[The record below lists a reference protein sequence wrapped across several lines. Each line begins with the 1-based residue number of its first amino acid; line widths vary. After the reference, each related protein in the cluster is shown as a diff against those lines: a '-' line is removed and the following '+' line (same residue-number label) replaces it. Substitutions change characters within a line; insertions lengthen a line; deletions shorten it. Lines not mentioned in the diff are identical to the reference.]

1 MGVLRVTQPFIPHFR
16 AQKSGLF
23 ISTTSIGGFMGFP
36 LNSMYHVTKFALGA
50 VTLHLASS
58 YYRDSVYHMRD
69 FSLALQLIAGL
80 SLLSLIEYFKIKPSD
95 GANLRG
101 ISIKKEVQNAA

>member
-1 MGVLRVTQPFIPHFR
+1 
-16 AQKSGLF
+16 
-23 ISTTSIGGFMGFP
+23 
-36 LNSMYHVTKFALGA
+36 
-50 VTLHLASS
+50 
-58 YYRDSVYHMRD
+58 MRD